1 LVSYSVISGLRNGRK
16 GAKMGLF
23 SFITKAIPFVGKALG
38 TVGKWLGSDAGATG
52 ANVLGTVLGNRS
64 TNQVNQQN
72 QENFEANQQWQER
85 MANTAHQRAR
95 ADLEKAGLNP
105 MLALNQGATTPSI
118 QLPQQHDP
126 GPVLS
131 RAGHSAMETRLATKS
146 LMEQINVMRSQQMVN
161 NATALSINEDTNRK
175 SIQNELIKAHS
186 AQEIH
191 RIEHRGKSKRW
202 IEIQTDIQD
211 ALDLVNPFG
220 KINASQVFKPE

>member
-1 LVSYSVISGLRNGRK
+1 
-16 GAKMGLF
+16 MGLF
-23 SFITKAIPFVGKALG
+23 SWIGSKVLPFIPVVGKAI
-38 TVGKWLGSDAGATG
+38 GKFLGSDAGGTA
-52 ANVLGTVLGNRS
+52 ANVLGSVLGNQA
-64 TNQVNQQN
+64 TNKVNDYN
-72 QENFEANQQWQER
+72 QANCEATQQWQER

-95 ADLEKAGLNP
+95 ADLEAAGLNP